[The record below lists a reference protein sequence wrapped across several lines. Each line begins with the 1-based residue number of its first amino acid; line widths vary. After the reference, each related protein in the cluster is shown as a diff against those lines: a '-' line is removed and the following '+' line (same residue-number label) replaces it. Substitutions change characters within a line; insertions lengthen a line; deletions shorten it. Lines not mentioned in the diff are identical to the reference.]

1 MRPATLAFAD
11 AFRAAM
17 VAFVIATLMVPLMRN
32 VTPPAPS
39 PAAH

>member
-39 PAAH
+39 PAVD